1 MIDPLDKT
9 PLRSIGES
17 PLTPQLAMRV
27 AVLGGIALL
36 LFAIIFF
43 RLWFLQVLT
52 GDQAV
57 VEAANNHVRVVAVAA
72 PRGAVLDRNGN
83 TLVENRPASV
93 MQLDPEQLPVA
104 TRTAAATWGQE
115 MTTWVRT
122 PRAKRGPRPAV
133 PAPANAQLAQRYA
146 KLASVLGLST
156 KTINERVTEQLAQL
170 PYANVR
176 VQVDVPAEVRNYIL
190 ERPGDF
196 PGVSVDQVFVRRY
209 PGGVGAAQ
217 LLGAVG
223 QVSPAQLRSSA
234 FRGVVSGAI
243 VGQEGL
249 ERSYDRYLRGTD
261 GARSITVD
269 AAGRPKGQRISRE
282 TIAGDTVRTSLDA
295 NLQRSGEAA
304 LAAAIGGGSGT
315 AGAFVA
321 IDPRN
326 GRILALGSAPTYDPS
341 ERAKPIATQAEYERR
356 FGAAAGAPLFNRAIS
371 GGYPTGSIFKPIT
384 ALAALDSGTITAN
397 TTIDDPGVLT
407 VGTQK
412 FFNAGHAANGP
423 LSLVRA
429 LQVSSDVFFY
439 TLGRDT
445 NPLQGQ
451 VIQSW
456 ARRLG
461 LNRPTGIDLPG
472 ESAGTIPDRQWRAR
486 QNAKE
491 VAWEKQTGKHCP
503 PTCLY
508 SDKRPWSVGD
518 NIQLAVGQGDVQAS
532 PLQMA
537 VAYSALANG
546 GTVVRPHLGLAI
558 ESQTGQQLEQIAAP
572 PVRHVAINPSYQ
584 QSILDGLHQAT
595 LGDGTSADVFR
606 GWDQAKFPV
615 YGKTGTAERPPR
627 PDQSW
632 YAAYVP
638 SPTTPIVIVA
648 TVEDGGFGAEAA
660 APAVCT
666 MLSTWF
672 KQQNSCSAGSSRTR

>member
-1 MIDPLDKT
+1 MIEPGNS

-27 AVLGGIALL
+27 ALLGGIALA
-36 LFAIIFF
+36 LFAIVFF

-57 VEAANNHVRVVAVAA
+57 REAANNRVRTVAVAA
-72 PRGAVLDRNGN
+72 PRGAVLDRSGN

-93 MQLDPEQLPVA
+93 MQLDPQQLPAA
-104 TRTAAATWGQE
+104 TREAAATWGQK
-115 MTTWVRT
+115 MTAWAAT
-122 PRAKRGPRPAV
+122 PRKARGPRPAI
-133 PAPANAQLAQRYA
+133 PAPANAALEERYAQLAA
-146 KLASVLGLST
+146 VLGISA
-156 KTINERVTEQLAQL
+156 KTINERVISQLAQL

-176 VQVDVPAEVRNYIL
+176 VQVDVPTSVRNYLL
-190 ERPGDF
+190 ERPGKF

-217 LLGAVG
+217 VLGAVG
-223 QVSPAQLRSSA
+223 QVSPEQLKADS
-234 FRGVVSGAI
+234 FRGVISGAI

-261 GARSITVD
+261 GTKSITID
-269 AAGRPKGQRISRE
+269 AAGHLKGQKISRE
-282 TIAGDTVRTSLDA
+282 SRAGDSLRTSLDS
-295 NLQRSGEAA
+295 NLQRTGEAA
-304 LAAAIGGGSGT
+304 IGSAISGGSGT

-321 IDPRN
+321 LDPRN
-326 GRILALGSAPTYDPS
+326 GRVLALGSAPTYDPS
-341 ERAKPIATQAEYERR
+341 VRAKPIATKAEYERQ

-384 ALAALDSGTITAN
+384 ALAALDRGVITPE
-397 TTIDDPGVLT
+397 TTINDPGVLT

-412 FFNAGHAANGP
+412 FYNSGRQVNGS

-439 TLGRDT
+439 RLGRDS
-445 NPLQGQ
+445 NPLKGQ
-451 VIQSW
+451 IIQTW

-461 LNRPTGIDLPG
+461 LDRATGVDLPG
-472 ESAGTIPDRQWRAR
+472 EASGTIPDRQWRAD
-486 QNAKE
+486 QNKRE
-491 VAWEKQTGKHCP
+491 VDWERKSKKKCP
-503 PTCLY
+503 PDCLY

-537 VAYSALANG
+537 VAYSTIANG
-546 GTVVRPHLGLAI
+546 GTVVKPHIGMAI
-558 ESQTGQQLEQIAAP
+558 ESDTGQQLERITAP
-572 PVRHVAINPSYQ
+572 PLRRVAIDPSYQ
-584 QSILDGLHQAT
+584 NSILEGLHQST
-595 LGDGTSADVFR
+595 LGDGTSADVFS
-606 GWDQAKFPV
+606 GWDQNKFPV

-638 SPTTPIVIVA
+638 SATKPIVIVA
-648 TVEDGGFGAEAA
+648 TVEDGGYGAEAA
-660 APAVCT
+660 APAVCA
-666 MLSTWF
+666 MLANWF
-672 KQQNSCSAGSSRTR
+672 NQPSRCSAGGSRTR

>member
-27 AVLGGIALL
+27 AMLGGVALV

-57 VEAANNHVRVVAVAA
+57 VEAANNRVRVVAVAA

-93 MQLDPEQLPVA
+93 MQLDPEQLPLA
-104 TRTAAATWGQE
+104 TRTAAAQWGQK
-115 MTTWVRT
+115 MTSWVRT
-122 PRAKRGPRPAV
+122 ARAKRGPRPPI
-133 PAPANAQLAQRYA
+133 PAPANAELAKRYA
-146 KLASVLGLST
+146 MLGRVLGISSAT
-156 KTINERVTEQLAQL
+156 VNDRVIEQLAQL

-176 VQVDVPAEVRNYIL
+176 VQVDVTTDVRNYIL
-190 ERPGDF
+190 ERPNQF

-223 QVSPAQLRSSA
+223 QVSPAQLGSDS

-249 ERSYDRYLRGTD
+249 ERSYDRYLRGAD
-261 GARSITVD
+261 GTRSITVD

-282 TIAGDTVRTSLDA
+282 TRAGDTVRTSLDA
-295 NLQRSGEAA
+295 DLQRSGEAA
-304 LAAAIGGGSGT
+304 LAAFIGGGGGT

-321 IDPRN
+321 LDPRN
-326 GRILALGSAPTYDPS
+326 GRVLALGSAPTYDPS

-356 FGAAAGAPLFNRAIS
+356 YGAAAGAPLFNRAIS

-384 ALAALDSGTITAN
+384 ALAALDGGVITAN
-397 TTIDDPGVLT
+397 TTIDDPGVLS
-407 VGTQK
+407 VGKQK
-412 FFNAGHAANGP
+412 FYNAGRQANGP
-423 LSLVRA
+423 VGLVRA

-439 TLGRDT
+439 TLGRDA
-445 NPLQGQ
+445 NPRQGQ
-451 VIQSW
+451 IIQSW
-456 ARRLG
+456 ARKLG
-461 LNRPTGIDLPG
+461 LDKPTGIDLPG
-472 ESAGTIPDRQWRAR
+472 ESSGTIPDRQWRAQ
-486 QNAKE
+486 QNRKE
-491 VAWEKQTGKHCP
+491 IAWEKKSGKKCP
-503 PTCLY
+503 PDCLY

-537 VAYSALANG
+537 VAYSAIANG
-546 GTVVRPHLGLAI
+546 GTIVRPHVGLAI
-558 ESQTGQQLEQIAAP
+558 ESETGQQLEQIAAP
-572 PVRHVAINPSYQ
+572 AVRRVVINPSDRQ
-584 QSILDGLHQAT
+584 AVLEGLHQAT
-595 LGDGTSADVFR
+595 LGDGTSADVFS
-606 GWDQAKFPV
+606 GWDQGKFPV

-638 SPTTPIVIVA
+638 SATKPIVIVA

-660 APAVCT
+660 APAVCK
-666 MLSTWF
+666 MLATWF
-672 KQQNSCSAGSSRTR
+672 NQPSSCSAGGSRTR

>member
-1 MIDPLDKT
+1 MIEPGNS

-27 AVLGGIALL
+27 ALLGAIALA
-36 LFAIIFF
+36 LFAVIFF

-57 VEAANNHVRVVAVAA
+57 REAANNRVRTVAVAA

-93 MQLDPEQLPVA
+93 MQLDPQQLPAA
-104 TRTAAATWGQE
+104 TRAAAAAWGQK
-115 MTTWVRT
+115 MTTWAST
-122 PRAKRGPRPAV
+122 PRNQRGPRPAI
-133 PAPANAQLAQRYA
+133 PPPANAALEQRYA
-146 KLASVLGLST
+146 QLAAVLGISP
-156 KTINERVTEQLAQL
+156 KTINERVISQLAQL

-176 VQVDVPAEVRNYIL
+176 VQVDVPTSVRNYLL
-190 ERPGDF
+190 ERPGQF

-217 LLGAVG
+217 VLGAVG
-223 QVSPAQLRSSA
+223 QVSPEQLKADS
-234 FRGVVSGAI
+234 FRGVISGAI

-261 GARSITVD
+261 GTKSITID
-269 AAGRPKGQRISRE
+269 AAGHLKGQKISRE
-282 TIAGDTVRTSLDA
+282 SRAGDSLRTSLDPS
-295 NLQRSGEAA
+295 LQKTGEAA
-304 LAAAIGGGSGT
+304 LGSAISSGSGT

-321 IDPRN
+321 LDPRN
-326 GRILALGSAPTYDPS
+326 GRVLALGSAPTYDPS
-341 ERAKPIATQAEYERR
+341 ARAKPIATEADYERQ

-384 ALAALDSGTITAN
+384 ALAALDRGVITPD
-397 TTIDDPGVLT
+397 TTINDPGMLT

-412 FFNAGHAANGP
+412 FFNAGHQVNGP

-439 TLGRDT
+439 TLGRDS
-445 NPLQGQ
+445 NPLKGQ
-451 VIQSW
+451 IIQTW

-461 LNRPTGIDLPG
+461 LDRTTGIDLPG
-472 ESAGTIPDRQWRAR
+472 EAPGTIPDRQWRAD
-486 QNAKE
+486 QNKRE
-491 VAWEKQTGKHCP
+491 IAWEKKSKKKCP
-503 PTCLY
+503 PDCLY

-537 VAYSALANG
+537 VAYSAIANG
-546 GTVVRPHLGLAI
+546 GTVVRPHIGMAI
-558 ESQTGQQLEQIAAP
+558 QSDTGQQLERITAP
-572 PVRHVAINPSYQ
+572 PLRTVAIDPAYQ
-584 QSILDGLHQAT
+584 KAILEGLHQST
-595 LGDGTSADVFR
+595 LGDGTSADVFS
-606 GWDQAKFPV
+606 GWDQNKFPV

-638 SPTTPIVIVA
+638 SATKPIVIVA

-660 APAVCT
+660 APAVCS
-666 MLSTWF
+666 MLANWF
-672 KQQNSCSAGSSRTR
+672 SQPSRCSAGGSRTR